1 MVKNYY
7 KILGLSSSATKS
19 EIKVAYRKLAKKYH
33 PDKNKSKQA
42 SQLFIE
48 VNEAY
53 AYLSNES
60 SSFQTKNIVKAP
72 QRKRSKYSEDE
83 LIKRME
89 WARKYAQ
96 YKKVKEERVMEL
108 EYYKIHNSSRK
119 KIINLINWVSISFA
133 FLILM
138 DFKILPT
145 KPFYVELITNYMDTG
160 SGKFVLKFKDKD
172 NNEFNFGVSIDDI
185 KYINA
190 AKINMNSTQKSMVL
204 RQNINMLLN
213 IDNEIVTI
221 ENHYCVYKIFYFYFT
236 ILLLPLITIFSKGP
250 NTVHILSSYVV
261 SSVATIGIIFLFL
274 TLVL

>member
-7 KILGLSSSATKS
+7 KTLGLSTSATKA
-19 EIKVAYRKLAKKYH
+19 EIKIAYRKLAKKYH
-33 PDKNKSKQA
+33 PDKNKSQHA

-53 AYLSNES
+53 AYLSNETS
-60 SSFQTKNIVKAP
+60 TFQTKNIVKTP
-72 QRKRSKYSEDE
+72 PRKRSKYSEDE
-83 LIKRME
+83 LKKRME

-119 KIINLINWVSISFA
+119 KIINLINWVSIGFA

-145 KPFYVELITNYMDTG
+145 NSIHVDLITKYVDIG
-160 SGKFVLKFKDKD
+160 SEKLVFKFKDVND
-172 NNEFNFGVSIDDI
+172 NDFNFGVSLDDVR
-185 KYINA
+185 YLNN
-190 AKINMNSTQKSMVL
+190 AKIKDYSTEKSIL
-204 RQNINMLLN
+204 FRQNTHMLLN
-213 IDNEIVTI
+213 LDNEIISI
-221 ENHYCVYKIFYFYFT
+221 ENNFCVYKVFYFYFT

-250 NTVHILSSYVV
+250 NTVHILSSYVI
-261 SSVATIGIIFLFL
+261 SSVATLGIIFLFL

>member
-7 KILGLSSSATKS
+7 KTLGLSTSATKA
-19 EIKVAYRKLAKKYH
+19 EIKIAYRKLAKKYH
-33 PDKNKSKQA
+33 PDKNNSQHA

-53 AYLSNES
+53 AYLTNERSSYKINYPEKTTNSN
-60 SSFQTKNIVKAP
+60 K
-72 QRKRSKYSEDE
+72 SKYSEDE
-83 LIKRME
+83 LRKRMN

-96 YKKVKEERVMEL
+96 YKKVKEERMMEL

-119 KIINLINWVSISFA
+119 KIINLINWVSIGFA

-145 KPFYVELITNYMDTG
+145 NSIHVDLITKYVDIG
-160 SGKFVLKFKDKD
+160 SEKLVFKFKDVND
-172 NNEFNFGVSIDDI
+172 NDFNFGVSLDDVR
-185 KYINA
+185 YLNN
-190 AKINMNSTQKSMVL
+190 AKIKDYSTEKSIL
-204 RQNINMLLN
+204 FRQNTHMLLN
-213 IDNEIVTI
+213 LDNEIISI
-221 ENHYCVYKIFYFYFT
+221 ENNFCVYKVFYFYFT

-250 NTVHILSSYVV
+250 NTVHILSSYVI
-261 SSVATIGIIFLFL
+261 SSVATLGIIFLFL

>member
-7 KILGLSSSATKS
+7 KTLGLSSSASKA
-19 EIKVAYRKLAKKYH
+19 EIKIAYRKLAKKYH

-53 AYLSNES
+53 AYLTNERS
-60 SSFQTKNIVKAP
+60 SYRINYPEKTTN
-72 QRKRSKYSEDE
+72 SKKSKSSEDE
-83 LIKRME
+83 LRKRMD

-96 YKKVKEERVMEL
+96 YKKVKEERMMEL

-119 KIINLINWVSISFA
+119 KIINLINWVSIGFA
-133 FLILM
+133 FLILV

-145 KPFYVELITNYMDTG
+145 SSIHVDLITKYVDVG
-160 SGKFVLKFKDKD
+160 SDKLVFKFKDVD
-172 NNEFNFGVSIDDI
+172 NNNFNFGVSIEDVRFLNI
-185 KYINA
+185 
-190 AKINMNSTQKSMVL
+190 AKIKDYSTEKSIL
-204 RQNINMLLN
+204 FRQNTHMLLN
-213 IDNEIVTI
+213 IDNEIISI
-221 ENHYCVYKIFYFYFT
+221 ENNFCVYKVFYFYFT

-250 NTVHILSSYVV
+250 NTVHILSSYVI
-261 SSVATIGIIFLFL
+261 SSVATLGIIFLFL

>member
-7 KILGLSSSATKS
+7 KTLGLSSSASKA

-53 AYLSNES
+53 AYLTNEGSSYRINYPEKTTNSN
-60 SSFQTKNIVKAP
+60 K
-72 QRKRSKYSEDE
+72 SKSSEDE
-83 LIKRME
+83 LRKRMD

-96 YKKVKEERVMEL
+96 YKKVKEERMMEL
-108 EYYKIHNSSRK
+108 EYYKIHNSRRK

-133 FLILM
+133 FLILV

-145 KPFYVELITNYMDTG
+145 SSIHVDLITKYVDVG
-160 SGKFVLKFKDKD
+160 SDKLVFKFKDVDD
-172 NNEFNFGVSIDDI
+172 NNFNFGVSLEDVRFL
-185 KYINA
+185 NN
-190 AKINMNSTQKSMVL
+190 AKIKDYSTEKSML
-204 RQNINMLLN
+204 FRQNTHMLLN
-213 IDNEIVTI
+213 IDNEIISI
-221 ENHYCVYKIFYFYFT
+221 ENNFCVYKVFYFYFT

-250 NTVHILSSYVV
+250 NTVHILSSYVI
-261 SSVATIGIIFLFL
+261 SSVATLGIIFLFL

>member
-7 KILGLSSSATKS
+7 KTLGLSSSATKA

-33 PDKNKSKQA
+33 PDKNKSNQA

-60 SSFQTKNIVKAP
+60 SSFQTKKVVKTNTS
-72 QRKRSKYSEDE
+72 KRSKYSEDE
-83 LIKRME
+83 LKKRME
-89 WARKYAQ
+89 WARKYAK

-119 KIINLINWVSISFA
+119 KIITLINWLSISFA

-145 KPFYVELITNYMDTG
+145 NPFYVELITNYIDTG
-160 SGKFVLKFKDKD
+160 SGKFVLKFKDRD
-172 NNEFNFGVSIDDI
+172 NNEFNFGVSLDDI

-190 AKINMNSTQKSMVL
+190 AKINMYSTQKSMVL
-204 RQNINMLLN
+204 KQNINMLLS

-261 SSVATIGIIFLFL
+261 SSIATIGIIFLFL

>member
-7 KILGLSSSATKS
+7 KTLGLSSSATKA

-33 PDKNKSKQA
+33 PDKNKSKHA

-53 AYLSNES
+53 AYLSNETS
-60 SSFQTKNIVKAP
+60 TFQPKNIVKTP
-72 QRKRSKYSEDE
+72 PRKRSKYSEDE
-83 LIKRME
+83 LKKRME

-108 EYYKIHNSSRK
+108 EYYKIHNSSRR
-119 KIINLINWVSISFA
+119 KIITLINWVSLSFA
-133 FLILM
+133 FLIFI
-138 DFKILPT
+138 DFKILPNS
-145 KPFYVELITNYMDTG
+145 PIYVELITNYIDT
-160 SGKFVLKFKDKD
+160 SSDKFVLKFKDID
-172 NNEFNFGVSIDDI
+172 NNDFNFAVSLDDI

-190 AKINMNSTQKSMVL
+190 AKINGYSTQKSMIL
-204 RQNINMLLN
+204 RQNTNMLLN
-213 IDNEIVTI
+213 IDNDIISI
-221 ENHYCVYKIFYFYFT
+221 ENHFCVYKVFYFYFT

-250 NTVHILSSYVV
+250 NTVHILSSYVI

>member
-7 KILGLSSSATKS
+7 KTLGLSSAATKA

-53 AYLSNES
+53 AYLSNEI

-72 QRKRSKYSEDE
+72 NRKRSKYSEEE
-83 LIKRME
+83 LKKRMD

-96 YKKVKEERVMEL
+96 YKKIREEKVIEL
-108 EYYKIHNSSRK
+108 EYYKINNSFRK
-119 KIINLINWVSISFA
+119 KIITLINWVSISFA
-133 FLILM
+133 FLIFI

-145 KPFYVELITNYMDTG
+145 SPIYVELITNYIDTG
-160 SGKFVLKFKDKD
+160 SDKFVLKFKDID
-172 NNEFNFGVSIDDI
+172 NNDFNFGVSLDDI

-190 AKINMNSTQKSMVL
+190 AKINGYSTQKSMIL
-204 RQNINMLLN
+204 KQNTNMLLN
-213 IDNEIVTI
+213 IDNEIITI
-221 ENHYCVYKIFYFYFT
+221 DNHFCVYKVFYFYFI
-236 ILLLPLITIFSKGP
+236 ILLLPLVTIFSKGP
-250 NTVHILSSYVV
+250 NTVHILSSYIV

>member
-7 KILGLSSSATKS
+7 KTLGLSTSATKA
-19 EIKVAYRKLAKKYH
+19 EIKIAYRKLAKKYH
-33 PDKNKSKQA
+33 PDKNNSQHA

-53 AYLSNES
+53 AYLTNERSSYKINYPEKTTNSN
-60 SSFQTKNIVKAP
+60 K
-72 QRKRSKYSEDE
+72 SKYSEDE
-83 LIKRME
+83 LRKRMN

-96 YKKVKEERVMEL
+96 YKKVKEERMMEL

-119 KIINLINWVSISFA
+119 KIINLINWVSIGFA

-145 KPFYVELITNYMDTG
+145 NSIHVDLITKYVDIG
-160 SGKFVLKFKDKD
+160 SEKLVFKFKDVND
-172 NNEFNFGVSIDDI
+172 NDFNFGVSLDDVR
-185 KYINA
+185 YLNN
-190 AKINMNSTQKSMVL
+190 AKIKDYSTEKSIL
-204 RQNINMLLN
+204 FRQNTHMLLN
-213 IDNEIVTI
+213 LDNEIISI
-221 ENHYCVYKIFYFYFT
+221 ENNFCVYKVFYFYFT

-250 NTVHILSSYVV
+250 NTIHILSSYVI
-261 SSVATIGIIFLFL
+261 SSVATLGIIFLFL

>member
-1 MVKNYY
+1 MVKNYH
-7 KILGLSSSATKS
+7 KTLGLSSSATKA

-33 PDKNKSKQA
+33 PDKNKSQQA

-60 SSFQTKNIVKAP
+60 STFQTKNVVKTP
-72 QRKRSKYSEDE
+72 PRKRSKYSEDE
-83 LIKRME
+83 LKKRME

-119 KIINLINWVSISFA
+119 KIINLINWVSISVA
-133 FLILM
+133 FVIFM
-138 DFKILPT
+138 DYKILPT
-145 KPFYVELITNYMDTG
+145 SPVEVDLITNYMDMG
-160 SGKFVLKFKDKD
+160 SDNFVLKFKDVDD
-172 NNEFNFGVSIDDI
+172 NNFNFAVSIEDV
-185 KYINA
+185 KYLNI
-190 AKINMNSTQKSMVL
+190 AKIKDYSTQKSMIL
-204 RQNINMLLN
+204 RQNTNMLLN
-213 IDNEIVTI
+213 IDNDIISI
-221 ENHYCVYKIFYFYFT
+221 ENHFCVYKVFYFYFI

-250 NTVHILSSYVV
+250 NSVHILSSYVI
-261 SSVATIGIIFLFL
+261 SSVATIGVIFLFL

>member
-7 KILGLSSSATKS
+7 KTLGLSSSASKA

-53 AYLSNES
+53 AYLTNEGSSYRINYPEKTTKSN
-60 SSFQTKNIVKAP
+60 K
-72 QRKRSKYSEDE
+72 SKYSEDE
-83 LIKRME
+83 LRKRMD

-96 YKKVKEERVMEL
+96 YKKVKEERMMEL

-133 FLILM
+133 FLILV

-145 KPFYVELITNYMDTG
+145 SSINVDLITKYVDVG
-160 SGKFVLKFKDKD
+160 SDKLVFKFKDVDD
-172 NNEFNFGVSIDDI
+172 NNFNFGVSLEDVRFL
-185 KYINA
+185 NN
-190 AKINMNSTQKSMVL
+190 AKIKDYSTEKSIL
-204 RQNINMLLN
+204 FRQNTHMLLN
-213 IDNEIVTI
+213 IDNEIISI
-221 ENHYCVYKIFYFYFT
+221 ENNFCVYKVFYFYFT

-250 NTVHILSSYVV
+250 NTVHILSSYVI
-261 SSVATIGIIFLFL
+261 SSVATLGIIFLFL

>member
-1 MVKNYY
+1 MVKNYH
-7 KILGLSSSATKS
+7 KTLGLSSSATKA

-53 AYLSNES
+53 AHLSNES

-72 QRKRSKYSEDE
+72 NRKRSKYSEDE
-83 LIKRME
+83 LKRRMD

-96 YKKVKEERVMEL
+96 YKKIKEERVIEL
-108 EYYKIHNSSRK
+108 EYYKINNSSRK
-119 KIINLINWVSISFA
+119 KIITLINWVSISFA
-133 FLILM
+133 FLIFI

-145 KPFYVELITNYMDTG
+145 SPIQVDLITNYIDTG
-160 SGKFVLKFKDKD
+160 SDKFVLKFKDVD
-172 NNEFNFGVSIDDI
+172 NNDFNFGVSLDDI

-190 AKINMNSTQKSMVL
+190 AKINGYSTQKSMIL
-204 RQNINMLLN
+204 KQNTSMLLN
-213 IDNEIVTI
+213 IDNEIITI
-221 ENHYCVYKIFYFYFT
+221 DNHFCVYKIFYFYFI
-236 ILLLPLITIFSKGP
+236 ILLLPLVTIFSKGP

-261 SSVATIGIIFLFL
+261 SSIATIGIIFLFL

>member
-7 KILGLSSSATKS
+7 KILGLSSSASKS

-53 AYLSNES
+53 AFLSNES

-172 NNEFNFGVSIDDI
+172 NNEFNFGVSLDDI

-190 AKINMNSTQKSMVL
+190 AKINMYSTQKSKIL

-221 ENHYCVYKIFYFYFT
+221 ENHYCVYKVFYFYFT

-274 TLVL
+274 TLLL

>member
-1 MVKNYY
+1 MVKNYH
-7 KILGLSSSATKS
+7 KTLGLSSAATKA

-60 SSFQTKNIVKAP
+60 SSFQTKYIVKAP
-72 QRKRSKYSEDE
+72 HRKRSKYSEEE
-83 LIKRME
+83 LKKRMD

-96 YKKVKEERVMEL
+96 YKKIKEEKVIEL
-108 EYYKIHNSSRK
+108 EYYKINNSFRK

-133 FLILM
+133 FLIFI

-145 KPFYVELITNYMDTG
+145 SPIYVELITNYIDTG
-160 SGKFVLKFKDKD
+160 SDKFVLKFKDID
-172 NNEFNFGVSIDDI
+172 NNDFNFGVSLDDI
-185 KYINA
+185 KYVNA
-190 AKINMNSTQKSMVL
+190 AKTNVYSTQKSMIL
-204 RQNINMLLN
+204 KQNTNMLLN
-213 IDNEIVTI
+213 IDNEII
-221 ENHYCVYKIFYFYFT
+221 SIDNHFCVYKIFYFYFI
-236 ILLLPLITIFSKGP
+236 ILLLPLVTIFSKGP

>member
-7 KILGLSSSATKS
+7 KTLGLSTSATKA
-19 EIKVAYRKLAKKYH
+19 EIKIAYRKLAKKYH
-33 PDKNKSKQA
+33 PDKNNSKHA

-53 AYLSNES
+53 AYLSNETS
-60 SSFQTKNIVKAP
+60 TFQTKNIVKTP
-72 QRKRSKYSEDE
+72 PRKRSKYSEDE
-83 LIKRME
+83 LKKRME

-119 KIINLINWVSISFA
+119 KIINLINWVSIGFA

-145 KPFYVELITNYMDTG
+145 NSIHVDLITKYVDIG
-160 SGKFVLKFKDKD
+160 SEKLVFKFKDVND
-172 NNEFNFGVSIDDI
+172 NDFNFGVSLDDVRFL
-185 KYINA
+185 NN
-190 AKINMNSTQKSMVL
+190 AKIKDYSTEKSIL
-204 RQNINMLLN
+204 FRQNTHMLLN
-213 IDNEIVTI
+213 LDNEIISI
-221 ENHYCVYKIFYFYFT
+221 ENNFCVYKVFYFYFT

-250 NTVHILSSYVV
+250 NTVHILSSYVI
-261 SSVATIGIIFLFL
+261 SSVATLGIIFLFL

>member
-1 MVKNYY
+1 MVKNYH
-7 KILGLSSSATKS
+7 KTLGLSSSATKA

-53 AYLSNES
+53 AHLSNES

-72 QRKRSKYSEDE
+72 NRKRSKYSEDE
-83 LIKRME
+83 LKRRMD

-96 YKKVKEERVMEL
+96 YKKIKEERVIEL
-108 EYYKIHNSSRK
+108 EYYKINNSSRK
-119 KIINLINWVSISFA
+119 KIITFINWVSISFA
-133 FLILM
+133 FLIFI

-145 KPFYVELITNYMDTG
+145 SPIYVDLITNYIDTG
-160 SGKFVLKFKDKD
+160 SEKFVLKFKDID
-172 NNEFNFGVSIDDI
+172 NNDFNFGVSLDDI

-190 AKINMNSTQKSMVL
+190 AKINGYSTQKSMIL
-204 RQNINMLLN
+204 KQNTSMLLN
-213 IDNEIVTI
+213 IDNEIITI
-221 ENHYCVYKIFYFYFT
+221 DNHFCVYKIFYFYFI
-236 ILLLPLITIFSKGP
+236 ILLLPLVTIFSKGP

>member
-7 KILGLSSSATKS
+7 KTLGLSTSATKA
-19 EIKVAYRKLAKKYH
+19 EIKIAYRKLAKKYH
-33 PDKNKSKQA
+33 PDKNNSQHA

-53 AYLSNES
+53 AYLTNERSSYKINYPEKTTNSN
-60 SSFQTKNIVKAP
+60 K
-72 QRKRSKYSEDE
+72 SKYSEDE
-83 LIKRME
+83 LRKRMN

-96 YKKVKEERVMEL
+96 YKKVKEERMMEL

-119 KIINLINWVSISFA
+119 KIINLINWVSICFA

-145 KPFYVELITNYMDTG
+145 NSIHVDLITKYVDIG
-160 SGKFVLKFKDKD
+160 SEKLVFKFKDVND
-172 NNEFNFGVSIDDI
+172 NDFNFGVSLDDVR
-185 KYINA
+185 YLNN
-190 AKINMNSTQKSMVL
+190 AKIKDYSTEKSIL
-204 RQNINMLLN
+204 FRQNTHMLLN
-213 IDNEIVTI
+213 IDNEIINI
-221 ENHYCVYKIFYFYFT
+221 ENNFCVYKVFYFYFT

-250 NTVHILSSYVV
+250 NTVHILSSYVI
-261 SSVATIGIIFLFL
+261 SSVATLGIIFLFL

>member
-7 KILGLSSSATKS
+7 KTLGLSSSASKA
-19 EIKVAYRKLAKKYH
+19 EVKVAYRKLAKKYH

-53 AYLSNES
+53 AYLTNERSSHRINYPEKTTNSN
-60 SSFQTKNIVKAP
+60 K
-72 QRKRSKYSEDE
+72 SKYSEDE
-83 LIKRME
+83 LRKRMD

-96 YKKVKEERVMEL
+96 YKKVKEERMMEL

-133 FLILM
+133 FLILV

-145 KPFYVELITNYMDTG
+145 SSIHVDLITKYVDVG
-160 SGKFVLKFKDKD
+160 SDKLVFKFKDVD
-172 NNEFNFGVSIDDI
+172 NNNFNFGVSLEDVRFLNI
-185 KYINA
+185 
-190 AKINMNSTQKSMVL
+190 AKIKDYSTEKSIL
-204 RQNINMLLN
+204 FRQNTHMLLN
-213 IDNEIVTI
+213 IDNEII
-221 ENHYCVYKIFYFYFT
+221 SIDNNFCVYKVFYFYFT

-250 NTVHILSSYVV
+250 NTIHILSSYVI
-261 SSVATIGIIFLFL
+261 SSVATLGIIFLFL

>member
-7 KILGLSSSATKS
+7 KTLGLSTSATKA

-53 AYLSNES
+53 AHLSNES

-72 QRKRSKYSEDE
+72 NRKRSKYSEDE
-83 LIKRME
+83 LKRRMD

-96 YKKVKEERVMEL
+96 YKKIKEERVIEL
-108 EYYKIHNSSRK
+108 EYYKINNSSRK
-119 KIINLINWVSISFA
+119 KIITLINWVSISFA
-133 FLILM
+133 FLILI

-145 KPFYVELITNYMDTG
+145 SPIQVDLITNYIDTG
-160 SGKFVLKFKDKD
+160 SDKFVLKFKDVD
-172 NNEFNFGVSIDDI
+172 NNDFNFGVSLDDI

-190 AKINMNSTQKSMVL
+190 AKINGYSTQKSMIL
-204 RQNINMLLN
+204 KQNTSMLLN
-213 IDNEIVTI
+213 IDNEIITI
-221 ENHYCVYKIFYFYFT
+221 DNHFCVYKIFYFYFI
-236 ILLLPLITIFSKGP
+236 ILLLPLVTIFSKGP

-274 TLVL
+274 TLIL

>member
-7 KILGLSSSATKS
+7 KTLGLSSSASKA

-53 AYLSNES
+53 AYLTNEGSSYRINYPEKTTNSN
-60 SSFQTKNIVKAP
+60 K
-72 QRKRSKYSEDE
+72 SKSSEDE
-83 LIKRME
+83 LRKRMD

-96 YKKVKEERVMEL
+96 YKKVKEERMMEL

-119 KIINLINWVSISFA
+119 KFINLINWVSISFA
-133 FLILM
+133 FLILV

-145 KPFYVELITNYMDTG
+145 SSIHVDLITKYVDVG
-160 SGKFVLKFKDKD
+160 SDKLVFKFKDVDD
-172 NNEFNFGVSIDDI
+172 NNFNFGVSLEDVRFL
-185 KYINA
+185 NN
-190 AKINMNSTQKSMVL
+190 AKIKDYSTEKSIL
-204 RQNINMLLN
+204 FRQNTHMLLN
-213 IDNEIVTI
+213 IDNEIISI
-221 ENHYCVYKIFYFYFT
+221 ENNFCVYKVFYFYFT

-250 NTVHILSSYVV
+250 NTVHILSSYVI
-261 SSVATIGIIFLFL
+261 SSVATLGIIFLFL

>member
-7 KILGLSSSATKS
+7 KTLGLSSSASKA

-53 AYLSNES
+53 AYLTNERSSYRINYPEKTTNSN
-60 SSFQTKNIVKAP
+60 K
-72 QRKRSKYSEDE
+72 SKSSEDE
-83 LIKRME
+83 LRKRMD

-96 YKKVKEERVMEL
+96 YKKVKEERMMEL

-133 FLILM
+133 FLILV

-145 KPFYVELITNYMDTG
+145 SSINVDLITKYVDVG
-160 SGKFVLKFKDKD
+160 SDKLVFKFKDVDD
-172 NNEFNFGVSIDDI
+172 NNFNFGVSLEDVRFL
-185 KYINA
+185 NN
-190 AKINMNSTQKSMVL
+190 AKIKDYSTEKSIL
-204 RQNINMLLN
+204 FRQNTHMLLN
-213 IDNEIVTI
+213 IDNEIISI
-221 ENHYCVYKIFYFYFT
+221 ENNFCVYKVFYFYFT

-250 NTVHILSSYVV
+250 NTVHILSSYVI
-261 SSVATIGIIFLFL
+261 SSVATLGIIFLFL

>member
-1 MVKNYY
+1 MVKNYH
-7 KILGLSSSATKS
+7 KTLGLSSSATKA

-53 AYLSNES
+53 AHLSNES

-72 QRKRSKYSEDE
+72 NRKRSKYSEDE
-83 LIKRME
+83 LKRRMD

-96 YKKVKEERVMEL
+96 YKKIKEERVIEL
-108 EYYKIHNSSRK
+108 EYYKINNSSRK
-119 KIINLINWVSISFA
+119 KIITFINWVSISFA
-133 FLILM
+133 FLILI

-145 KPFYVELITNYMDTG
+145 SPIQVDLITNYIDTG
-160 SGKFVLKFKDKD
+160 SDKFVLKFKDVD
-172 NNEFNFGVSIDDI
+172 NNDFNFGVSLDDI

-190 AKINMNSTQKSMVL
+190 AKINGYSTQKSMIL
-204 RQNINMLLN
+204 KQNTSMLLN
-213 IDNEIVTI
+213 IDNEIITI
-221 ENHYCVYKIFYFYFT
+221 DNHFCVYKIFYFYFI

>member
-7 KILGLSSSATKS
+7 KTLGLSTSATKA

-53 AYLSNES
+53 AYLSNDS
-60 SSFQTKNIVKAP
+60 STFQTKNIVKTP
-72 QRKRSKYSEDE
+72 PRKRSKYSEDE
-83 LIKRME
+83 LKKRME

-119 KIINLINWVSISFA
+119 KIITLINWVSISFA
-133 FLILM
+133 FLIFM
-138 DFKILPT
+138 DFKVLPT
-145 KPFYVELITNYMDTG
+145 SSIQVDLITNYIDMG
-160 SGKFVLKFKDKD
+160 SDKLVLKFKDID
-172 NNEFNFGVSIDDI
+172 NNDFNFGVSLDDI
-185 KYINA
+185 KHFNA
-190 AKINMNSTQKSMVL
+190 AKNKDYSTQKSKIL
-204 RQNINMLLN
+204 RQNTHMLLK
-213 IDNEIVTI
+213 IDNEIITI
-221 ENHYCVYKIFYFYFT
+221 DNHFCVYKVFYFYLI
-236 ILLLPLITIFSKGP
+236 ILLLPLVTIFSKGP
-250 NTVHILSSYVV
+250 NMVHILSSYVI

>member
-7 KILGLSSSATKS
+7 KTLGLSSSASKA

-53 AYLSNES
+53 AYLINEGSSYRINYPEKTTNSN
-60 SSFQTKNIVKAP
+60 K
-72 QRKRSKYSEDE
+72 SKSSEDE
-83 LIKRME
+83 LRKRMD

-96 YKKVKEERVMEL
+96 YKKVKEERMMEL
-108 EYYKIHNSSRK
+108 EYYKIHNSRRK

-133 FLILM
+133 FLILV

-145 KPFYVELITNYMDTG
+145 NSIHVDLITKYVDVG
-160 SGKFVLKFKDKD
+160 SDKLVFKFKDVDD
-172 NNEFNFGVSIDDI
+172 NNFNFGVSLEDVRFL
-185 KYINA
+185 NN
-190 AKINMNSTQKSMVL
+190 AKIKDYSTEKSML
-204 RQNINMLLN
+204 FRQNTHMLLN
-213 IDNEIVTI
+213 IDNEIISI
-221 ENHYCVYKIFYFYFT
+221 ENNFCVYKVFYFYFT

-250 NTVHILSSYVV
+250 NTVHILSSYVI
-261 SSVATIGIIFLFL
+261 SSVATLGIIFLFL

>member
-7 KILGLSSSATKS
+7 KTLGLSSSASKA

-53 AYLSNES
+53 AYLTNEGSSYRINYPEKTTKSN
-60 SSFQTKNIVKAP
+60 K
-72 QRKRSKYSEDE
+72 SKYSEDE
-83 LIKRME
+83 LRKRMD

-96 YKKVKEERVMEL
+96 YKKVKEERMMEL

-119 KIINLINWVSISFA
+119 KIINLINWVSICFA
-133 FLILM
+133 FLILV

-145 KPFYVELITNYMDTG
+145 SSINVDLITKYVDVG
-160 SGKFVLKFKDKD
+160 SDKLVFKFKDVDD
-172 NNEFNFGVSIDDI
+172 NNFNFGVSLEDVRFL
-185 KYINA
+185 NN
-190 AKINMNSTQKSMVL
+190 AKIKDYSTEKSIL
-204 RQNINMLLN
+204 FRQNTHMLLN
-213 IDNEIVTI
+213 IDNEIISI
-221 ENHYCVYKIFYFYFT
+221 ENNFCVYKVFYFYFT

-250 NTVHILSSYVV
+250 NTVHILSSYVI
-261 SSVATIGIIFLFL
+261 SSVATLGIIFLFL

>member
-7 KILGLSSSATKS
+7 KTLGLSTSATKA
-19 EIKVAYRKLAKKYH
+19 EIKIAYRKLAKKYH
-33 PDKNKSKQA
+33 PDKNKSQQA

-60 SSFQTKNIVKAP
+60 STFQTKNVVKTP
-72 QRKRSKYSEDE
+72 PRKRSKYSEDE
-83 LIKRME
+83 LKKRME

-119 KIINLINWVSISFA
+119 NIINLINWVSISVA
-133 FLILM
+133 FVIFM
-138 DFKILPT
+138 DYKILPT
-145 KPFYVELITNYMDTG
+145 SPVEVDLITNYMDMG
-160 SGKFVLKFKDKD
+160 SDNFVLKFKDVDD
-172 NNEFNFGVSIDDI
+172 NDFNFAVSIEDV
-185 KYINA
+185 KYLNI
-190 AKINMNSTQKSMVL
+190 AKIKDYSTQKSMIL
-204 RQNINMLLN
+204 RQNTNMLLN
-213 IDNEIVTI
+213 IDNDIISI
-221 ENHYCVYKIFYFYFT
+221 ENHFCVYKVFYFYFI

-250 NTVHILSSYVV
+250 NSVHILSSYVI
-261 SSVATIGIIFLFL
+261 SSVATIGVIFLFL

>member
-1 MVKNYY
+1 MVKNYH
-7 KILGLSSSATKS
+7 KTLGLSSSATKA

-53 AYLSNES
+53 AHLSNES

-72 QRKRSKYSEDE
+72 NRKRSKCSEDE
-83 LIKRME
+83 LKRRMD

-96 YKKVKEERVMEL
+96 YKKIKEERVIEL
-108 EYYKIHNSSRK
+108 EYYKINNSSRK
-119 KIINLINWVSISFA
+119 KIITLINWVSISFA
-133 FLILM
+133 FLILI
-138 DFKILPT
+138 DFKVLPT
-145 KPFYVELITNYMDTG
+145 SPIQVDLITNYIDTG
-160 SGKFVLKFKDKD
+160 SDKFVLKFKDVD
-172 NNEFNFGVSIDDI
+172 NNDFNFGVSLDDI

-190 AKINMNSTQKSMVL
+190 AKINGYSTQKSMIL
-204 RQNINMLLN
+204 KQNTSMLLN
-213 IDNEIVTI
+213 IDNEIITI
-221 ENHYCVYKIFYFYFT
+221 DNHFCVYKIFYFYFI
-236 ILLLPLITIFSKGP
+236 ILLFPLVTIFSKGP